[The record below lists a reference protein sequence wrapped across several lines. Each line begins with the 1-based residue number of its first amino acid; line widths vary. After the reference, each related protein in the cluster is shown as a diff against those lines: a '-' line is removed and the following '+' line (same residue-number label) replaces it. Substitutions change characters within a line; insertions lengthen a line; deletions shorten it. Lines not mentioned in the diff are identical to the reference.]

1 MAAEAMSAKVPFVT
15 SIAGALPEVA
25 GRDYSYQVAPGKA
38 QELADAVAALVDTTP
53 TKRAKQ
59 AEKEWQRWQRKFSPE
74 AATKRIAAFLTD
86 VLPQEV
92 K

>member
-1 MAAEAMSAKVPFVT
+1 
-15 SIAGALPEVA
+15 
-25 GRDYSYQVAPGKA
+25 
-38 QELADAVAALVDTTP
+38 VDTTP
-53 TKRAKQ
+53 AKRAKQ
-59 AEKEWQRWQRKFSPE
+59 VDKEWHRWQRKFSPE